1 MPIGEVCIRNVLVA
15 NRETTIREAAQLM
28 RQHHVGDLVVVDAPN
43 GRRIPTGIVTDR
55 DIVISVVATTL
66 DPAIFTLGDLVTQE
80 LITAKED
87 SGIIESIQR
96 MRFNGIRRMPIVDK
110 EGGLVGI
117 VTVDDLVRLLSEE
130 LSDLSSV
137 ISHEQARERE
147 KKR

>member
-1 MPIGEVCIRNVLVA
+1 
-15 NRETTIREAAQLM
+15 
-28 RQHHVGDLVVVDAPN
+28 
-43 GRRIPTGIVTDR
+43 
-55 DIVISVVATTL
+55 
-66 DPAIFTLGDLVTQE
+66 
-80 LITAKED
+80 
-87 SGIIESIQR
+87 
-96 MRFNGIRRMPIVDK
+96 MPIVDK

>member
-1 MPIGEVCIRNVLVA
+1 MPIGEVCVRDVLVA
-15 NRETTIREAAQLM
+15 NRETTIREAAKLM
-28 RQHHVGDLVVVDAPN
+28 RQHHVGDLVVVETRN
-43 GRRIPTGIVTDR
+43 GHRIPTGIVTDR

-87 SGIIESIQR
+87 SGIGESIQR
-96 MRFNGIRRMPIVDK
+96 MRFSGVRRMPIVDK